1 MNLCAAIQM
10 VSSPDV
16 ETNLLAAGQ
25 LIADAAKAG
34 AKLVVLPENFAL
46 MGLHELDKLK
56 VKEVDGTGPIQD
68 FLAAVAKQWSVWII
82 AGTIPVAGDA
92 DDKVRA
98 ACLVYDDNG
107 GRVARYD
114 KVHLFDVSVP
124 GTDEVYRESASIE
137 AGQGR
142 VIVDTPFGRIGLA
155 VCYDLRFPEFFRTM
169 SQQDVDILVFPAAF
183 TAETGAAHWEV
194 LLRARAIENLCYV
207 IAPNQGGVHG
217 NGRKTF
223 GHSMVID
230 PWGQVLACVEQGPG
244 FAIAGIDPNRLD
256 QVRGAFPV
264 LNHRRFNC
272 E

>member
-16 ETNLLAAGQ
+16 ETNLLTAGQ
-25 LIADAAKAG
+25 LIAQAVAAG

-46 MGLHELDKLK
+46 MGLHELDKLNI
-56 VKEVDGTGPIQD
+56 KEMDGNGPIQT
-68 FLAAVAKQWSVWII
+68 FLAATAKQHAVWII
-82 AGTIPVAGDA
+82 AGTMPMAGDDA
-92 DDKVRA
+92 NKVRA
-98 ACLVYDDNG
+98 ACLVYNDKG
-107 GRVARYD
+107 ERVARYD
-114 KVHLFDVSVP
+114 KIHLFDVSVP
-124 GTDEVYRESASIE
+124 GTEEVYRESASIE
-137 AGQGR
+137 AGSKR

-155 VCYDLRFPEFFRTM
+155 VCYDLRFPEFFRAM
-169 SQQDVDILVFPAAF
+169 SQQGVDILVFPAAF

-207 IAPNQGGVHG
+207 IAPNQGGTHG

-230 PWGQVLACVEQGPG
+230 PWGAVLACHANGDG
-244 FAIAGIDPNRLD
+244 FAIADINTDRIT

-264 LNHRRFNC
+264 LNHRRFTC